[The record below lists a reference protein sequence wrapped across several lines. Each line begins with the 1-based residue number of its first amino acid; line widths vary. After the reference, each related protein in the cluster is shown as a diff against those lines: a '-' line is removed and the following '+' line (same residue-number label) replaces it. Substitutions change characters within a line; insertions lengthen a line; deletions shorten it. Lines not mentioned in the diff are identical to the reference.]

1 MSKLGNVSR
10 FIVLFC
16 LPNGNHFFVFQ
27 LVLLWN
33 CRTLFSRKE
42 SNWRKVKA
50 QNNIRENVLMKTFD
64 SPPSWVL
71 QSKVAIYSLTHC
83 VCVAIFWSISNTFIN
98 SSYTTCKLQNKV
110 FTTPALKS
118 ITFFYLLVFSVF
130 FQVKQPF

>member
-1 MSKLGNVSR
+1 
-10 FIVLFC
+10 
-16 LPNGNHFFVFQ
+16 
-27 LVLLWN
+27 
-33 CRTLFSRKE
+33 
-42 SNWRKVKA
+42 
-50 QNNIRENVLMKTFD
+50 MKTFD

-83 VCVAIFWSISNTFIN
+83 VWVAIFWSISKTIIN

-110 FTTPALKS
+110 FTTPALKF